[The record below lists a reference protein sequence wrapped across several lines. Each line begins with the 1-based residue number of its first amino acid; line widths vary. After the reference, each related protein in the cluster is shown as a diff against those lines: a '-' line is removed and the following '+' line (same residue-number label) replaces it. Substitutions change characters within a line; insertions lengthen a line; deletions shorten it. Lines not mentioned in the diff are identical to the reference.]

1 MQDIRLIG
9 LDLDGTVFDDAKHI
23 SPRNLAAIAAAVQA
37 GIIVLPATGR
47 TATGVPQ
54 AFTGIPGVHY
64 ALISNGASVVDMRT
78 GEHIVDQPF
87 SLEDSL
93 RVYDVLKPFG
103 GVFSLFVGGKS
114 YATKA
119 DNDLIDVLVPENMRD
134 YFRKTRIEV
143 PDLRTV
149 LQEKVGQVEKFSVMY
164 PKVELR
170 DEAWRAVL
178 AACPDVEATTSLG
191 SNIELNAPGVTVVP
205 MTVTFMDGSSQE
217 DDGTMTKDEFFV
229 RLAEDSKLPRTSQ
242 PSPASFMQVY
252 EDAAAAGDEV
262 LVITIG
268 QKLSGTY
275 QCAHLAAADVG
286 LQVHIVD
293 SEAASQAEALLVR
306 EAVRLRDEEGLT
318 AEEIAAV
325 LEQFKKRVRIV
336 AVVDSLKHLQKGG
349 RLPAAVAIVGGAL
362 GIKPVLALK
371 DGEIKLVDKGR
382 GRPGALVAMFKQL
395 DALGGIDP
403 RYGYTL
409 LYSDNKQLIAPVHH
423 YMHQNLQ
430 LTGGRV
436 AQLGPTIGTH
446 VGPGVV
452 GVVFVAK
459 E

>member
-1 MQDIRLIG
+1 MIRIVTDSAA
-9 LDLDGTVFDDAKHI
+9 DLTAEQLSV
-23 SPRNLAAIAAAVQA
+23 P
-37 GIIVLPATGR
+37 GI
-47 TATGVPQ
+47 
-54 AFTGIPGVHY
+54 F
-64 ALISNGASVVDMRT
+64 
-78 GEHIVDQPF
+78 
-87 SLEDSL
+87 
-93 RVYDVLKPFG
+93 
-103 GVFSLFVGGKS
+103 
-114 YATKA
+114 
-119 DNDLIDVLVPENMRD
+119 
-134 YFRKTRIEV
+134 
-143 PDLRTV
+143 
-149 LQEKVGQVEKFSVMY
+149 
-164 PKVELR
+164 
-170 DEAWRAVL
+170 
-178 AACPDVEATTSLG
+178 
-191 SNIELNAPGVTVVP
+191 VVP
-205 MTVTFMDGSSQE
+205 MSVTFADGTTQL

-362 GIKPVLALK
+362 
-371 DGEIKLVDKGR
+371 
-382 GRPGALVAMFKQL
+382 VAMFKQL

-446 VGPGVV
+446 VGPGGV
-452 GVVFVAK
+452 GGVFVAK
-459 E
+459 EYICKI